1 MSTYT
6 HTERWEG
13 GGESRTDITPK
24 GLSSSL
30 VVMGS
35 LIKPLRYHL
44 NFFLSELVFLGHLIY
59 WDDTENTTNY
69 CTSLGPSTIGQFSR
83 QVNLLS
89 QPLAASLILIWS
101 CSNIVA
107 FEIVD
112 GSALKEMIFA
122 YVFYRAIFSKAFY
135 FCLCLRA
142 SLPFPIPKLRHFPC
156 FFFPTHIFLHYP
168 HTLPNL
174 SIHSPELQTSGFCQ
188 WTALCI
194 QYWFLSC
201 TPPTW

>member
-1 MSTYT
+1 MGRG
-6 HTERWEG
+6 RWKQN
-13 GGESRTDITPK
+13 RYNPK
-24 GLSSSL
+24 WVKFLFGSYGFSNKTLTLPLEFLFIWAGFPGSSYL
-30 VVMGS
+30 
-35 LIKPLRYHL
+35 LRWHWKY
-44 NFFLSELVFLGHLIY
+44 
-59 WDDTENTTNY
+59 NY
-69 CTSLGPSTIGQFSR
+69 CPSLGPSTIGQFSR

-122 YVFYRAIFSKAFY
+122 YVFYKAIFSKAFY

-142 SLPFPIPKLRHFPC
+142 SLPFPTPKLRHFPC